1 MGKFVLN
8 PVNMEELSVSNGG
21 ESSGA
26 TTLLSFK
33 HFLHEAQG
41 EDVYLLLVAEQIDG
55 ITVPKDAQGLLQ
67 EFFHV
72 SPQELLS
79 VVPPM
84 RDIQHRID
92 LVLGASFPNHLA
104 YHMNPTDHAG
114 PLRYRPRRAIKI

>member
-55 ITVPKDAQGLLQ
+55 ITVPKDAQG
-67 EFFHV
+67 

-92 LVLGASFPNHLA
+92 LVLGASLPNHLA